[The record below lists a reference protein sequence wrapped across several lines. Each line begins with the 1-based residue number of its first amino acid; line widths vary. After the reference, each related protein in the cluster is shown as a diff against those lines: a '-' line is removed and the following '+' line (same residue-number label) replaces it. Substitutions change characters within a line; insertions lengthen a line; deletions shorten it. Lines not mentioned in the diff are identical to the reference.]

1 MPSTYI
7 QHYIQYPFLLAS
19 FLGKWQIGFQ
29 MPQFIYC
36 HLLSET
42 LLQRGE
48 RVRETAGKCVTLH
61 KYITA
66 TSSLNNAWVA
76 SMIIQHGDQL
86 CLTFITVYTED
97 ALATSQ
103 LKLSTPDQLWHCG
116 HLPVTSASESR
127 TCCFSSFCSS
137 LSSHSKLYR
146 WSMFLCFSEDHG
158 WKQISQWKTAA
169 LSGYTGSGTLLAETG
184 TILL

>member
-1 MPSTYI
+1 MADRLPDAPI
-7 QHYIQYPFLLAS
+7 HILS
-19 FLGKWQIGFQ
+19 FALWNSSSKGRKSKRKSRKVCDS
-29 MPQFIYC
+29 P
-36 HLLSET
+36 
-42 LLQRGE
+42 
-48 RVRETAGKCVTLH
+48 
-61 KYITA
+61 YITA

-76 SMIIQHGDQL
+76 SIIIQHGDQL